1 MKITRY
7 LVPLML
13 LCALPAMALS
23 DKQVINYI
31 KTQAEAGKSQDEI
44 GQELLAKGVTPEQIK
59 RIKAQYEKEKIANS
73 GNDNTISGSR
83 MRKKTEEDARKSKR
97 RTDMTGNIKKRRG
110 AGQTNPD
117 LFGMEYNDSIQIDF
131 PDIPEKRGEY
141 NEVKIYGHD
150 MFDSRDLSFEPNMNL
165 ATPQNYRLGPGDE
178 VIIDIWGA
186 SEDNIRAEIS
196 PDGSIIISQLG
207 PVHLNG
213 MTVAEANRH
222 VKNIFA
228 RKYAGVGTETDISLT
243 LGNIRS
249 IQVDVMGEVTTPG
262 SYRLSPFSNVFHA
275 LYSAGGINDIASLRN
290 IYVVRNGKKIADTDL
305 YEYLFKGTQKGN
317 IRLQEGDI
325 IMVPAYSQLVGV
337 EGNVKRPMYYEM
349 KPSESLAKLIDYAG
363 GFAGD
368 AYSDVVRIQRL
379 NGLENEL
386 YTVEK
391 ADYPSYLL
399 RDGDIVTIGQ
409 VNNKFANKVELM
421 GAVNRPGTY
430 ALGKDIKTLK
440 SLLKKAEGLAEDAYL
455 DRALIYREKP
465 DRSLEVVAVN
475 IGDVMNGSV
484 ADIALKKNDIIK
496 VANVNEITEKGDLTI
511 NGFVTF
517 PGQYPYAEGMTV
529 EDLVLQAGGLREG
542 ASTARV
548 EVARRIIDQNATDAT
563 NQIAEVFT
571 FGMKD
576 GIAVDGKAGFLL
588 KPYDV
593 VQIRR
598 SPTYSAQEEV
608 TIAGQVLFPGK
619 YVLQSRNERISEVMK
634 RAGGLLESAYVKGAY
649 LKRQM
654 TEDQKQQIEEAM
666 RMARMNA
673 EKGDSIELRELEL
686 AKNADTYNV
695 GIDLQKA
702 VENPGST
709 YDFVLQAG
717 DELNVPEYQST
728 VQISGQVLFPNTVV
742 FVPGKKM
749 KYYIEQA
756 GGYNQKAKKGDTYV
770 VYMNGSVAKAKGST
784 PIEPGCRIVVPE
796 KENKKFDW
804 TPVFSIIGTLS
815 SLTSVAATVVALT
828 R

>member
-97 RTDMTGNIKKRRG
+97 RIDMTGNIKNRRG

-654 TEDQKQQIEEAM
+654 TEDQKRQIEEAM

-695 GIDLQKA
+695 GIDLQKT

-804 TPVFSIIGTLS
+804 TPVLSIIGTLS

>member
-97 RTDMTGNIKKRRG
+97 RTDMTGNIKNRRG

-686 AKNADTYNV
+686 SKNADTYNV

-804 TPVFSIIGTLS
+804 TPVLSIIGTLS

>member
-1 MKITRY
+1 
-7 LVPLML
+7 
-13 LCALPAMALS
+13 
-23 DKQVINYI
+23 
-31 KTQAEAGKSQDEI
+31 
-44 GQELLAKGVTPEQIK
+44 
-59 RIKAQYEKEKIANS
+59 
-73 GNDNTISGSR
+73 
-83 MRKKTEEDARKSKR
+83 
-97 RTDMTGNIKKRRG
+97 
-110 AGQTNPD
+110 
-117 LFGMEYNDSIQIDF
+117 
-131 PDIPEKRGEY
+131 
-141 NEVKIYGHD
+141 
-150 MFDSRDLSFEPNMNL
+150 
-165 ATPQNYRLGPGDE
+165 
-178 VIIDIWGA
+178 
-186 SEDNIRAEIS
+186 
-196 PDGSIIISQLG
+196 
-207 PVHLNG
+207 
-213 MTVAEANRH
+213 
-222 VKNIFA
+222 
-228 RKYAGVGTETDISLT
+228 
-243 LGNIRS
+243 
-249 IQVDVMGEVTTPG
+249 
-262 SYRLSPFSNVFHA
+262 
-275 LYSAGGINDIASLRN
+275 
-290 IYVVRNGKKIADTDL
+290 
-305 YEYLFKGTQKGN
+305 
-317 IRLQEGDI
+317 
-325 IMVPAYSQLVGV
+325 MVPAYSQLVGV

>member
-97 RTDMTGNIKKRRG
+97 RIDMTGNIKNRRG

-804 TPVFSIIGTLS
+804 TPVLSIIGTLS

>member
-804 TPVFSIIGTLS
+804 TPVLSIIGTLS